1 MKNPLQK
8 RQNSKID
15 EIEVDKEFFLLVV
28 SQWTYQKIRKSML

>member
-15 EIEVDKEFFLLVV
+15 ETEVDKAFFLLVV